1 MTRTYKNLL
10 FQLIPEWQKAFMRQA
25 AHLREL

>member
-25 AHLREL
+25 ALREL